1 MNIQGLQKLT
11 LLDYP
16 GHVACTLFTGGC
28 NFLCPFCHNGDL
40 VLSPGQASAWD
51 LDAIFSF
58 LQKRAG
64 ILDGVCVSGGE
75 PLLQPDL
82 PELLARIRGLGFSVK
97 LDTNGSFP
105 ERLRRLA
112 EQGLIDY
119 VAMDIKNS
127 PERYRETA
135 GLPAGYDLAPIQ
147 ESAAWLLRGT
157 VPYEFRTTVVRE
169 YHRPQ
174 DIVSIARWVGGADR
188 WFLQSFV
195 SSEHVIESGL
205 HAYSPS
211 EMETFAERARPL
223 APSVQLRGI

>member
-40 VLSPGQASAWD
+40 VLSPGQNSAWD

-82 PELLARIRGLGFSVK
+82 PELLARIRGLGLSVK

-112 EQGLIDY
+112 EQGLVDY

-135 GLPAGYDLAPIQ
+135 GLPAGYDLATIQ

-174 DIVSIARWVGGADR
+174 DIVSIAKWIGGADR